1 MKIDRNY
8 SYLAYVLFF
17 GLWVSIGSDPYNFL
31 FIFENEISISLLN
44 FNEFVNFIRAIIPI
58 IILIICL
65 YLIIKKKLFKEQNK
79 FLIIILLIQIIQL
92 ISTYTSNYSAIS
104 SLEDRIDHIGR
115 YHWIIS
121 SIASIFLFML
131 MDKIERFEFK
141 KIFFISIFFLFFMV
155 IFFSYKNL
163 LDFIFQDSKSSL
175 YSLNVFR
182 ESAYFLNHEFPR
194 VTGISRSII
203 FLYVIIYFFNI
214 NSQNLIKLLN
224 NIILIILGSLLFLY
238 QSRFG
243 IISYLFINIIFL
255 LSASNK
261 IKSVRFILSIFLI
274 QILLSFLISNSRIY
288 FNNYIKAEQNNEFK
302 ILNENKDDKISHFR
316 VMKDLSKKGTDQI
329 ENMLFSGRLKIWRDS
344 FEYINKNPLI
354 GYGSMSDRILLN
366 QSRKKNNQIIN
377 PISNAYLYSLLSGG
391 IISLFLFLYFWV
403 NIKKEIFRTFKLKTI
418 ENNYSKI
425 GHVLI
430 LLIFL
435 RCLIENSI
443 MLFGV
448 DYLLII
454 NSLYLV
460 KKI

>member
-1 MKIDRNY
+1 
-8 SYLAYVLFF
+8 
-17 GLWVSIGSDPYNFL
+17 
-31 FIFENEISISLLN
+31 
-44 FNEFVNFIRAIIPI
+44 
-58 IILIICL
+58 
-65 YLIIKKKLFKEQNK
+65 
-79 FLIIILLIQIIQL
+79 
-92 ISTYTSNYSAIS
+92 
-104 SLEDRIDHIGR
+104 
-115 YHWIIS
+115 
-121 SIASIFLFML
+121 
-131 MDKIERFEFK
+131 
-141 KIFFISIFFLFFMV
+141 MV

-163 LDFIFQDSKSSL
+163 LDFIFQDTKSSL

-425 GHVLI
+425 SHVLI